1 MSVFRTNISSA
12 RFTAGQTDYS
22 RTSSLLN
29 IIKPDRGVVQKSYD
43 ALSHAWELVKAGW
56 PMQGPAV
63 PSITVLTDHA
73 FSERIKMV
81 RAQPNL
87 EGVLTNEMVAKAAW
101 IALLSQKLDER
112 CITRLSRLV
121 RSEDD
126 WDGEG
131 ARAMSVAAIANF
143 SAFIERGLSLN
154 NKPSLF
160 LGSDGEIVASWQL
173 DNGSTLDMVFGDQ
186 QIELATDEHDEIF
199 ALGDARIYSIV
210 AEL

>member
-1 MSVFRTNISSA
+1 MSVYSTNINSA
-12 RFTAGQTDYS
+12 RFTAGQTGYS
-22 RTSSLLN
+22 RTSSLPN
-29 IIKPDRGVVQKSYD
+29 IISSDRGVVQKSYD
-43 ALSHAWELVKAGW
+43 ALGHAWELVKAGW
-56 PMQGPAV
+56 PLQSQV
-63 PSITVLTDHA
+63 LPSITVLTDFA

-81 RAQPNL
+81 HAQPNL
-87 EGVLTNEMVAKAAW
+87 EGVLTTEMAAKAAW
-101 IALLSQKLDER
+101 ITWLSQKLDER

-131 ARAMSVAAIANF
+131 SRAMSVAALANF
-143 SAFIERGLSLN
+143 SAFIERGVPLN

-173 DNGSTLDMVFGDQ
+173 DNGSTLDMAFGEQ

-199 ALGDARIYSIV
+199 AVDDARIYSIV